1 MSEEALVNTGAMA
14 WPDDFTAS
22 VMVRR
27 MQAKLHRWA
36 GEDPSRR
43 FGDLFNLVYDP
54 AFLVHAWERVS
65 TNKGARTP
73 GVDKATAARIE
84 TWIGV
89 EAFLGQIRD
98 SLKSGGFRPVEV
110 RQVMIPKANG
120 KLRKLGIPTI
130 ADRVVQASLKLV
142 LEPIFEADF
151 QPCSYGFRPN
161 RRAQDAISEI
171 HLFASRPSNY
181 QWVLECDIKACFDEI
196 SHTALVDRLR
206 ARIKDKRICAL
217 VKAFLKSG
225 VLTELG
231 DREDTLTGTPQ
242 GGILSPLLAN
252 IALSA
257 LDDHFAQQWHQEMG
271 TSRQRANR
279 KAKGLG
285 TWRLI
290 RYADDFVLM
299 VTGDRHHAEALRE
312 EVSAVL
318 APLGLRLAPE
328 KTRVVHIDEGFT
340 FLGFD
345 IRRLRKRGT
354 SKQYVYTTPSR
365 KAIQAIKDKVSAKTY
380 RSTRHQDLDELIRSL
395 NRSLAGWA
403 NYFRHGVSK
412 AVFSAVDSHRMAAA
426 DALDPPQVRGQ
437 APSRDERAPQSL
449 LRQGVEV
456 RLERGRIHR
465 RIQRRGDPLPLS
477 RQQHPDPMDPG
488 TGSGPHHRQLT
499 SGKDTWSAGC
509 AERCTPGAGGG
520 PRETTGGNA
529 DTAPVG
535 LPHSGDRRGG
545 REQPRQR
552 RDGPVLPDGPG
563 PASKVRRRNASE
575 SVVEAP

>member
-1 MSEEALVNTGAMA
+1 MSEDAPVNAGAVE
-14 WPDDFTAS
+14 WPQPDSAYFT
-22 VMVRR
+22 VRS
-27 MQAKLHRWA
+27 MQIKLHRWA
-36 GEDPSRR
+36 GEDSSRR

-65 TNKGARTP
+65 SNAGARTP
-73 GVDKATAARIE
+73 GVDKATVAGIE

-89 EAFLGQIRD
+89 EVFLGQIRD

-151 QPCSYGFRPN
+151 KSCSYGFRPR
-161 RRAQDAISEI
+161 RRAQDAIAEI
-171 HLFASRPSNY
+171 HLLASRPSNY

-196 SHTALVDRLR
+196 SHTALMDRLR

-257 LDDHFAQQWHQEMG
+257 LDEHFDQQWHQDMG
-271 TSRQRANR
+271 TSRQRAKR
-279 KAKGLG
+279 KEKGLG
-285 TWRLI
+285 NWRLI

-299 VTGDRHHAEALRE
+299 VAGDRHHAEALRE

-328 KTRVVHIDEGFT
+328 KTKVVHIDEGFT

-354 SKQYVYTTPSR
+354 SKYYVYTKPSR
-365 KAIQAIKDKVSAKTY
+365 KAIQAIKDKVKAKTY
-380 RSTRHQDLDELIRSL
+380 RSTRHQELDELIRSL

-403 NYFRHGVSK
+403 NYFRYGVSK
-412 AVFSAVDSHRMAAA
+412 AVFSAIDSFTWLRLMRWIRRKYEGKHRLGMKDLRRRFCDKGWRFACNGVAFTGASSVTVTRYRYRGNNIPTPWTPTPAAA
-426 DALDPPQVRGQ
+426 
-437 APSRDERAPQSL
+437 
-449 LRQGVEV
+449 
-456 RLERGRIHR
+456 
-465 RIQRRGDPLPLS
+465 
-477 RQQHPDPMDPG
+477 
-488 TGSGPHHRQLT
+488 LT
-499 SGKDTWSAGC
+499 SG
-509 AERCTPGAGGG
+509 
-520 PRETTGGNA
+520 
-529 DTAPVG
+529 
-535 LPHSGDRRGG
+535 
-545 REQPRQR
+545 
-552 RDGPVLPDGPG
+552 
-563 PASKVRRRNASE
+563 
-575 SVVEAP
+575 

>member
-1 MSEEALVNTGAMA
+1 MSEDAPGNPGAVA

-22 VMVRR
+22 VRVRR

-36 GEDPSRR
+36 GDDSSRR

-65 TNKGARTP
+65 SNAGARTP
-73 GVDKATAARIE
+73 GVDKATVAGIE

-89 EAFLGQIRD
+89 EVFLGQIRD

-151 QPCSYGFRPN
+151 KSCSYGFRPR
-161 RRAQDAISEI
+161 RRAQDAIAEI
-171 HLFASRPSNY
+171 HLLASRPSNY

-196 SHTALVDRLR
+196 SHTALMDRLR

-257 LDDHFAQQWHQEMG
+257 LDEHFDQQWHQDMG
-271 TSRQRANR
+271 TSRQRAKR
-279 KAKGLG
+279 KEKGLG
-285 TWRLI
+285 NWRLI

-299 VTGDRHHAEALRE
+299 VAGDRHHAEALRE

-328 KTRVVHIDEGFT
+328 KTKVVHIDEGFT

-354 SKQYVYTTPSR
+354 SKYYVYTKPSR
-365 KAIQAIKDKVSAKTY
+365 KAIQAIKDKVKAKTY
-380 RSTRHQDLDELIRSL
+380 RSTRHQELDELIRSL

-403 NYFRHGVSK
+403 NYFRYGVSK
-412 AVFSAVDSHRMAAA
+412 AVFSAIDSFTWLRLMRWIRRKYEGKHRLGMKDLRRRFCDKGWRFACNGVAFTGASSVTVTRYRYRGNNIPTPWTPTPAAA
-426 DALDPPQVRGQ
+426 
-437 APSRDERAPQSL
+437 
-449 LRQGVEV
+449 
-456 RLERGRIHR
+456 
-465 RIQRRGDPLPLS
+465 
-477 RQQHPDPMDPG
+477 
-488 TGSGPHHRQLT
+488 LT
-499 SGKDTWSAGC
+499 SG
-509 AERCTPGAGGG
+509 
-520 PRETTGGNA
+520 
-529 DTAPVG
+529 
-535 LPHSGDRRGG
+535 
-545 REQPRQR
+545 
-552 RDGPVLPDGPG
+552 
-563 PASKVRRRNASE
+563 
-575 SVVEAP
+575 